1 MNESLQ
7 WLAVASSTRDSQGPA
22 PPACT
27 GAERWSRQVAPERSP
42 RHCAA
47 CCLLFRLMLGPFVGL
62 WCSWHFGLLGWAE
75 LVLCPLGTHILQCW
89 EIFLH

>member
-27 GAERWSRQVAPERSP
+27 GAERWSRQVAPERVSLTLCCVLSSLSP
-42 RHCAA
+42 DVGTLRGALVQLA
-47 CCLLFRLMLGPFVGL
+47 LWPAGLG
-62 WCSWHFGLLGWAE
+62 
-75 LVLCPLGTHILQCW
+75 
-89 EIFLH
+89 